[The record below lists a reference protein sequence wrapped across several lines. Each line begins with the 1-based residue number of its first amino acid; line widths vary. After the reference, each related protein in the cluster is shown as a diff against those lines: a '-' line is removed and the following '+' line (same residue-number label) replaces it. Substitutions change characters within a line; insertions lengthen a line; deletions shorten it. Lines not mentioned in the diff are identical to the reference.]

1 MGPLLFQYTVSY
13 NFSDICIHVK
23 YMQYLN
29 KGWEALLKT
38 GILSLLLNFIIVCAQ
53 RKPCAKHKLTVCMGR
68 VFFLGYFHGQAQL
81 ERGIWRRCGS
91 EQSRLASWPKEADPL
106 VFLEISSPVF
116 DIVEE

>member
-81 ERGIWRRCGS
+81 ERGICAVVGVNKVDLLPGQRKRILS
-91 EQSRLASWPKEADPL
+91 FSLKSARQSLTL
-106 VFLEISSPVF
+106 
-116 DIVEE
+116 